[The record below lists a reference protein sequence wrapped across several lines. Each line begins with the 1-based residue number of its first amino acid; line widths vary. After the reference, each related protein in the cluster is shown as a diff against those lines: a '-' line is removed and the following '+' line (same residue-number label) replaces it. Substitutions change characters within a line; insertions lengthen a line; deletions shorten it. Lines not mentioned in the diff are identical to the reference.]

1 MNKQKTISQDLKSV
15 PSQFNWLDLLDIIY
29 HAYLQPTITVDS
41 FHEAPHEAS
50 CNIAHIIFIDTVSK
64 THQIS

>member
-1 MNKQKTISQDLKSV
+1 MNKQKTISQDLKGV

-50 CNIAHIIFIDTVSK
+50 SNFMEFVLLPQLKEATN
-64 THQIS
+64 